1 MRASPAPVLDLKRI
15 EDDDHHLSLYTRSR
29 PLLAGRI
36 TNEMK
41 FAKLQISRDGLLVRR
56 ITSKRNLER

>member
-1 MRASPAPVLDLKRI
+1 MRASPTLVLDLKRI
-15 EDDDHHLSLYTRSR
+15 EDDDHHLSLYTCSI